1 MTKESS
7 RSRSIDSFR
16 WQARALAVLAV
27 LVLVGAVVSDVIA
40 GDFWMRHAL
49 LTSLFGS
56 VIVVMLSVAVINEV
70 VERRRTRRWSILAQY
85 VMFELVRN
93 ARMIWSGILELAN
106 LLTLEGG
113 HREAVERSRW
123 VVRDTP
129 RLTAAVREIVD
140 DDGRYDSLRSEVAF
154 LAENAD
160 QVLSRWASVMLNS
173 DVYAGVIDR
182 HVELG
187 GDVAW
192 IAGLFD
198 ANYPPADIRR
208 QKRARSSPAIE
219 IENELGG
226 DWLADRIV
234 VITQLAEELD
244 RTTLELALR
253 IVPVQWWEERLGTR
267 ARPAESTTPPTLISS
282 PAAKRRSWNGL
293 TAPW

>member
-1 MTKESS
+1 MGTAPRHSS
-7 RSRSIDSFR
+7 SIEAFL
-16 WQARALAVLAV
+16 WQARALAAFAL
-27 LVLVGAVVSDVIA
+27 LVLVGAVVSDELA
-40 GDFWMRHAL
+40 DGFWTRHAL
-49 LTSLFGS
+49 LASLVGS

-70 VERRRTRRWSILAQY
+70 VERRRRRRWSILAQY

-93 ARMIWSGILELAN
+93 ARMIWTGVLELAN
-106 LLTLEGG
+106 LLTLDVSQ
-113 HREAVERSRW
+113 RESVKTSRL
-123 VVRDTP
+123 VAQDTP

-140 DDGRYDSLRSEVAF
+140 DDDRYRSLRAEVAF

-160 QVLSRWASVMLNS
+160 LVLSRWASVMLNS

-219 IENELGG
+219 IENELGA

-234 VITQLAEELD
+234 VVTQLAEELD

-253 IVPVQWWEERLGTR
+253 IVPVQWWEERLGTSG
-267 ARPAESTTPPTLISS
+267 PEST
-282 PAAKRRSWNGL
+282 R
-293 TAPW
+293 

>member
-1 MTKESS
+1 VETAPRLSS
-7 RSRSIDSFR
+7 PIDAFL
-16 WQARALAVLAV
+16 WQARALAVLAL
-27 LVLVGAVVSDVIA
+27 LVLVGAVASDEVA
-40 GDFWMRHAL
+40 DDFWMRHAL
-49 LTSLFGS
+49 LASLVGS

-70 VERRRTRRWSILAQY
+70 VERRRRRRWRILAQY

-93 ARMIWSGILELAN
+93 ARMIWTGVLELAN
-106 LLTLEGG
+106 LLALDVGQ
-113 HREAVERSRW
+113 RDSVETSRQ
-123 VVRDTP
+123 VVHDTP
-129 RLTAAVREIVD
+129 WLTAAVREIVD
-140 DDGRYDSLRSEVAF
+140 DEDRYRSLRDEVAF

-160 QVLSRWASVMLNS
+160 HVLSRWASVMLNS

-198 ANYPPADIRR
+198 ANYPPADVRR

-219 IENELGG
+219 IQNELGA

-253 IVPVQWWEERLGTR
+253 IVPVQWWEERLGT
-267 ARPAESTTPPTLISS
+267 S
-282 PAAKRRSWNGL
+282 
-293 TAPW
+293 